1 MRGGPSE
8 ISGHCR
14 GCRMVDRPIVDILN
28 ESREVIHVCIEVDA
42 KFINYED
49 VFDPSR
55 RILAPRDIYHVRL
68 PCDCAV
74 SGIRKLTKG
83 MESTTGIIRPSSGM
97 IKQIILTSTI
107 GMDTKHA
114 GKFPIH
120 PGRTL
125 IDLRERDSC
134 GQVVGI
140 EKALDDDDY

>member
-1 MRGGPSE
+1 MSSRLTMKRKKSE
-8 ISGHCR
+8 C
-14 GCRMVDRPIVDILN
+14 LQ
-28 ESREVIHVCIEVDA
+28 
-42 KFINYED
+42 F
-49 VFDPSR
+49 
-55 RILAPRDIYHVRL
+55 
-68 PCDCAV
+68 
-74 SGIRKLTKG
+74 RK
-83 MESTTGIIRPSSGM
+83 
-97 IKQIILTSTI
+97 